1 MAKGLVLH
9 YLHGAT
15 VDQAVR
21 VGREAG
27 LPEELL
33 ESLPGMVFQATSAA
47 CAVNL
52 GEKTF
57 PHVITMLVERGA
69 PEEDA
74 EVLVRFALDYIR
86 QMAGDGGDD
95 RLVPKTTRPWFAC
108 EVWDPTSR
116 FTCRR
121 T

>member
-1 MAKGLVLH
+1 MARGLVLH
-9 YLHGAT
+9 YLQGAT
-15 VDQAVR
+15 VDQAMR

-47 CAVNL
+47 CTVHL

-57 PHVITMLVERGA
+57 PHVIAMLVERGA

-74 EVLVRFALDYIR
+74 GRLVRLALEYIR
-86 QMAGDGGDD
+86 QMAGDGDDD
-95 RLVPKTTRPWFAC
+95 RPVPKTTRPWFAC
-108 EVWDPTSR
+108 QA
-116 FTCRR
+116 
-121 T
+121 